1 MYTQYAPGNQRWGGN
16 PWKSSILE
24 SVSMGK
30 SLVDFVFAMIPR
42 GCTLQAIRDNWAL
55 AMECQLPAAL
65 LTCLARV
72 ITVVDATRC
81 GYGSFEPMDL
91 MGTWGG
97 RSIKK
102 KKINASKKI

>member
-1 MYTQYAPGNQRWGGN
+1 MEILYFRKRFNGKITGG
-16 PWKSSILE
+16 
-24 SVSMGK
+24 
-30 SLVDFVFAMIPR
+30 FFFAMTPR

-81 GYGSFEPMDL
+81 GYGSF
-91 MGTWGG
+91 
-97 RSIKK
+97 
-102 KKINASKKI
+102 